1 MSIRRSPRPKSNFY
15 QLDKSISEDSR
26 LSWSARGLLIYL
38 LGKPDNWVVSIS
50 HLTRQTIQAAKRS
63 GRDAVYAILSEL
75 ETTGYLQRQPLR
87 SKGGAFSGVE
97 YTVSEIA
104 AVSLSSK
111 SYPDSPDTPCPYPAN
126 PTQVNIDYHQKNKK
140 ETTIRKS
147 CHSYPASVPRPQKQ
161 ENKKCRRIHLTLPK
175 PRKNIL
181 RFAGLTAHGYVHCLI
196 SRKSSG

>member
-15 QLDKSISEDSR
+15 QLDKSISEDTR

-38 LGKPDNWVVSIS
+38 LGKPDNWVVSVS

-104 AVSLSSK
+104 VSLSSK
-111 SYPDSPDTPCPYPAN
+111 SYPDTPDTPCPYPAN
-126 PTQVNIDYHQKNKK
+126 PDTANPTQVNIDYQQKTKK
-140 ETTIRKS
+140 KQRLEKAATHTPPQSPDPKNRK
-147 CHSYPASVPRPQKQ
+147 
-161 ENKKCRRIHLTLPK
+161 T
-175 PRKNIL
+175 KNVVEYI
-181 RFAGLTAHGYVHCLI
+181 
-196 SRKSSG
+196 